1 MVINMNNKW
10 LIPIIIVLVALFAVA
25 VAYLDENP
33 DAINNSGETMSFNVS
48 SGPSDLSEVI
58 KSIKTLP
65 YFEGYDADTLKWM
78 EDLGDQKVFMGDDCM
93 VIMDSSNA
101 GKIPEDPGITDV
113 YIYNYFDAEVI
124 ENHDLGDELPTVYLV
139 NNVKFINQEIIG
151 NGLA

>member
-1 MVINMNNKW
+1 M
-10 LIPIIIVLVALFAVA
+10 
-25 VAYLDENP
+25 
-33 DAINNSGETMSFNVS
+33 
-48 SGPSDLSEVI
+48 
-58 KSIKTLP
+58 P

-78 EDLGDQKVFMGDDCM
+78 EDLGDQKVFMSDDCI

-139 NNVKFINQEIIG
+139 KNVKFINQEIVG